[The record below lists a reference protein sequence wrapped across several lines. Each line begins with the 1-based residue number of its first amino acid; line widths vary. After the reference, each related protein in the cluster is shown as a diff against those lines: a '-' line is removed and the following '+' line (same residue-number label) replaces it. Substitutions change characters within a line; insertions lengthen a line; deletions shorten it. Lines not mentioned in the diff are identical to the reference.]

1 MFAEFE
7 TKLRRGR
14 QLDRIAKAKAK
25 GVCKT
30 PSQPDRRKRN
40 PDKTVGERAI
50 LAAMGMLAQ
59 CGELRARDR
68 LTIRLSIE
76 WEDAPPDNLD
86 EPDLRRWISTR

>member
-14 QLDRIAKAKAK
+14 QLDRIARAKAK
-25 GVCKT
+25 GVCKGRPT
-30 PSQPDRRKRN
+30 PTDASGILG
-40 PDKTVGERAI
+40 KTLSERAI

-59 CGELRARDR
+59 CGELRARDQ

-76 WEDAPPDNLD
+76 WE
-86 EPDLRRWISTR
+86 E